1 MDPALKAPN
10 SCPST
15 TVAVTT
21 ETMKVERPRS
31 GSRKRIAA
39 AIAPKSYP

>member
-1 MDPALKAPN
+1 MSPALNAPN

-21 ETMKVERPRS
+21 ETMKVESPKS
-31 GSRKRIAA
+31 GSKKRIAE
-39 AIAPKSYP
+39 AIEPKSYP